1 MTEKI
6 ENFSFLAFSSEVSS
20 LEKVNAI
27 WMQINTICNFMV
39 DKSLLRKL
47 LLLKIET

>member
-20 LEKVNAI
+20 LETVNAI

-39 DKSLLRKL
+39 NKSLLPRL
-47 LLLKIET
+47 LLIKIET